1 MHRLHGA
8 ERTIGPAGG
17 HALLSQPRN
26 LAVELL
32 VGRNV
37 RETSLRG
44 GSVLGRTCVTV
55 EERSHR
61 VTVHR
66 TLRAVGAIRPAG
78 RDALSLHP
86 LNFLVVGV
94 VERDIREARGGRR
107 GVLRRAAHTVEV
119 RSHGRAVHVVQRAE
133 GAVLVAAI
141 NLTGSN
147 PRDFTVEL
155 VIRRNVGETCI
166 VEGASHL
173 HDLRTVASGNT
184 VSGLTAAQV
193 TGRVVHV
200 QEQSLTLLVVVL
212 AVNGQLTAV
221 TVHEQAGHARLLTG
235 EPNTGVEGGVLDS
248 RGGVHVGV
256 AIVVPGVGLHRV
268 LDALSLLSGQ
278 TQVLQRHTQNH
289 GVGVHD
295 VGVGVAPG
303 VVQRVASHH
312 GGCLTGDGPDLHQRV
327 VQTLLTGYLQNVI
340 CGGVVVRINL
350 NLYLTAP
357 VHAVPGAPGRNTEEQ
372 RTIVR
377 VLARSL
383 QSRSIRGGTHIL
395 QVNSLVRRQLQL
407 TGRDTVT
414 DRTQLKRTQ
423 QRTVTAL
430 VQGRT
435 AQSHRGLLIGD
446 ALVINTGRI
455 NAHLRDRL
463 RRHVNRLA
471 DRLATILRENQA
483 TRSARNVLALTGSQ
497 SLTGRP
503 ILSDLVGAHR
513 RVHGLLQ
520 LGRVNTHGHGHV
532 LTLTGTHAHL
542 LRVGVLHTRD
552 GRACFVVQS
561 VGVSL
566 RIGVVQHDF
575 TLNSLNTR
583 IGGVLQH
590 AKRGRNTLGGLRIV
604 RNDLRVH
611 GCASI
616 HHARTHTIHRVLHT
630 LLILDRGGR
639 AVHQRSLNHLR
650 VVILMRLHHQS
661 GNTGNMRGRHR
672 GTGEGNTLI
681 TRAHSGRDNLSTR
694 CRKVR
699 LNEAIRTVL
708 TASARGIQI
717 KSVRVRTA
725 ARSLVVQVHLNG
737 HRTGCQGLL
746 QVLRRRSSQT
756 QTRNGRITTNANRV
770 ALSLTGHHHAN
781 TAGSLNVIET
791 HLRTARERQIVLIP
805 LEVNPLT
812 LQSLRLFSSESLA
825 SVTVTL
831 RCSNNLAAQLISG
844 CLRIIEVHRII
855 TLQPLQTSLRGRA
868 DTVNRLSRTV
878 GVRHRQRRSRIRRA
892 TRIGVGVTHTVV
904 VIGVTGSSHSEH
916 TLARHRINH
925 VRLRVVSRGELATER
940 QVHNI
945 GAVREIT
952 VTIRVHHGIER
963 LHHNTRIAVAT
974 EHTNRQN
981 LSVRSSTWANRHALQ
996 LLFRQ
1001 VLVIATVSRTVRRHT
1016 ITGGSTRHVRAVTA
1030 RTETIRAAIQ
1040 RVIIRLRSR
1049 LLSHRRIV
1057 VITDQVNAANELIT
1071 INQARI
1077 SGRKLRHRLSLQV
1090 RIHRTGATKIS
1101 VRIVNTRVNN
1111 RNLHALTRVPRILT
1125 SPRGKSLRINL
1136 ATGVHTL
1143 LRDNRRNT
1151 LHIRALRQRTNLRS
1165 ITSNRRTTHR
1175 IMRGVHQLR
1184 ARSSRHRLSLRL
1196 HLSCNSLHLR
1206 LTVRRRLLTCQNSRG
1221 LGLLIR
1227 ALALEL
1233 NIHGD
1238 LAFSLLQARA
1248 DTRGSVTGCAR
1259 SASFDLLGALSVSC
1273 RESGGNA
1280 ESKGKS
1286 RTQTGRTDSLHS
1298 AAWRMRRCHGILLR
1312 IFYFSV
1318 MLCALWLCIGDTR
1331 RRPHRQTTSE
1341 CIRR

>member
-1 MHRLHGA
+1 M
-8 ERTIGPAGG
+8 
-17 HALLSQPRN
+17 
-26 LAVELL
+26 
-32 VGRNV
+32 
-37 RETSLRG
+37 
-44 GSVLGRTCVTV
+44 
-55 EERSHR
+55 
-61 VTVHR
+61 
-66 TLRAVGAIRPAG
+66 
-78 RDALSLHP
+78 
-86 LNFLVVGV
+86 
-94 VERDIREARGGRR
+94 
-107 GVLRRAAHTVEV
+107 
-119 RSHGRAVHVVQRAE
+119 
-133 GAVLVAAI
+133 
-141 NLTGSN
+141 
-147 PRDFTVEL
+147 
-155 VIRRNVGETCI
+155 
-166 VEGASHL
+166 
-173 HDLRTVASGNT
+173 
-184 VSGLTAAQV
+184 
-193 TGRVVHV
+193 
-200 QEQSLTLLVVVL
+200 
-212 AVNGQLTAV
+212 NGQLTAV
-221 TVHEQAGHARLLTG
+221 TVHEQAGHTRLLTG
-235 EPNTGVEGGVLDS
+235 EPNTGLEGGVLDS

-256 AIVVPGVGLHRV
+256 ALVVPGVGLYRV

-278 TQVLQRHTQNH
+278 AQVLQRHTQNH

-303 VVQRVASHH
+303 TVQRVASHH
-312 GGCLTGDGPDLHQRV
+312 GGCVTGDGPDLHQRV
-327 VQTLLTGYLQNVI
+327 VQALLSGHLERVVGLRI
-340 CGGVVVRINL
+340 AGGINL
-350 NLYLTAP
+350 HLYLTAP
-357 VHAVPGAPGRNTEEQ
+357 VHAIPSTPGRNTEEQ

-377 VLARSL
+377 VLTGCLQRRSV
-383 QSRSIRGGTHIL
+383 RGGTHIL

-407 TGRDTVT
+407 TGRNTAA

-435 AQSHRGLLIGD
+435 AQSHRGLLIGN

-455 NAHLRDRL
+455 NTHLRDRL

-471 DRLATILRENQA
+471 DRLAAILRENQA
-483 TRSARNVLALTGSQ
+483 TRSARNVLALTGNQ

-503 ILSDLVGAHR
+503 VLGNLVGAHR
-513 RVHGLLQ
+513 RVHGLLK
-520 LGRVNTHGHGHV
+520 LGGVDAHGHGHV

-552 GRACFVVQS
+552 GRACLVAQS

-566 RIGVVQHDF
+566 RIGVVQNDF

-590 AKRGRNTLGGLRIV
+590 TKRGRNTLGGLRIV

-611 GCASI
+611 GSASI
-616 HHARTHTIHRVLHT
+616 HHARTHTIHRVLRT

-650 VVILMRLHHQS
+650 VVILMRLHHE
-661 GNTGNMRGRHR
+661 GGDTGHVRGCHG

-681 TRAHSGRDNLSTR
+681 TRTHSGRHNLSTR

-737 HRTGCQGLL
+737 HRTGSQSLL

-756 QTRNGRITTNANRV
+756 QTRNGRITTNADRV

-791 HLRTARERQIVLIP
+791 HLRTARERQVVLIP

-812 LQSLRLFSSESLA
+812 LQSLRLFSGESLA

-831 RCSNNLAAQLISG
+831 RRGNNLAAQLISG
-844 CLRIIEVHRII
+844 RLRIIEVHRII
-855 TLQPLQTSLRGRA
+855 TLQPLQTSLRGHA
-868 DTVNRLSRTV
+868 GTVNRLSGAV
-878 GVRHRQRRSRIRRA
+878 GVRHRQRRSSIRRA

-925 VRLRVVSRGELATER
+925 VRLRVVSRSELATER
-940 QVHNI
+940 QVHNV

-981 LSVRSSTWANRHALQ
+981 LSIRSSTGANRHALQ
-996 LLFRQ
+996 LLLRQ

-1030 RTETIRAAIQ
+1030 RTEAVRAAIQ

-1071 INQARI
+1071 INQTRI
-1077 SGRKLRHRLSLQV
+1077 SGRKLRHGLGLQIGV
-1090 RIHRTGATKIS
+1090 HGSGATKIS
-1101 VRIVNTRVNN
+1101 VRIVNTGVNN

-1136 ATGVHTL
+1136 AAGVHAL

-1184 ARSSRHRLSLRL
+1184 TRSSRHRLSLRL
-1196 HLSCNSLHLR
+1196 HLGCNSLHLR

-1233 NIHGD
+1233 HIHGD

-1248 DTRGSVTGCAR
+1248 DTRGRVTGCAR

-1286 RTQTGRTDSLHS
+1286 CTQTGRTDSLHS

-1318 MLCALWLCIGDTR
+1318 MLCALWLCIGDVR